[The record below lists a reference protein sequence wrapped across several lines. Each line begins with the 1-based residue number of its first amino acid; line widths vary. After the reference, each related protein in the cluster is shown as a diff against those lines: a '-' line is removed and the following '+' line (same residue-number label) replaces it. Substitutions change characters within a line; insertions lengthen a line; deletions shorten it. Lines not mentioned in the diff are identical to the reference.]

1 MGEGDEP
8 LGPTRPTTGKETAL
22 QDRFVY
28 TAHPSRVVFGAGS
41 LAALADEVKALGCRR
56 AFVLTTLQQEATG
69 ADVVAQL
76 GPLAAGL
83 FPGAAMHTPIAV
95 TERALAAFEAAKA
108 DCTVAIGGGSTT
120 GLGKALALR
129 TNLPQIVVPTT
140 YAGSEMTNILG
151 ETADGKKTT
160 QRNARILPET
170 VIYDVDL
177 TLGLPVAIS
186 VTSGVN
192 AIAHAV
198 EALYAQDRN
207 PITSLI
213 AEEGV
218 RALARALADI
228 VTTPRDPA
236 ARRDALYGAWL
247 CGVCL
252 GAAGMALHHKL
263 CHVLGGAFD
272 LPHAETHT
280 VVLPHAL
287 AYNAP
292 AAPEAAVRIAAAIGV
307 EDASQCLYDLIG
319 RLGGP
324 RSLRE
329 IGMPEDGVER
339 AAALAVEIALL
350 ESAPDRA

>member
-1 MGEGDEP
+1 M
-8 LGPTRPTTGKETAL
+8 

-28 TAHPSRVVFGAGS
+28 AGHPSRVVFGTGA
-41 LAALADEVKALGCRR
+41 LASLADEVRALGCRS
-56 AFVLTTLQQEATG
+56 AFVLTTRQQEATG

-76 GPLAAGL
+76 GLLAAGL
-83 FPGAAMHTPIAV
+83 FPGAAMHTPISV
-95 TERALAAFEAAKA
+95 TERALAAFGAAKA

-129 TNLPQIVVPTT
+129 TNLAQIVVPTT

-160 QRNARILPET
+160 RRDARILPET

-218 RALARALADI
+218 RALTRALPDI
-228 VTTPRDPA
+228 VTTPRDPT
-236 ARRDALYGAWL
+236 ARRDALYAAWL

-280 VVLPHAL
+280 VILPHAL

-292 AAPEAAVRIAAAIGV
+292 AAPEAAARIAAAMGV
-307 EDASQCLYDLIG
+307 EDAAQGLYDLIG
-319 RLGGP
+319 RLGGS
-324 RSLRE
+324 RALRE

-339 AAALAVEIALL
+339 AAALAVESPYWNPRPIEREPIRALL
-350 ESAPDRA
+350 ERAYRGLRPEA

>member
-1 MGEGDEP
+1 
-8 LGPTRPTTGKETAL
+8 L

-41 LAALADEVKALGCRR
+41 LAALADEVKALGCHR
-56 AFVLTTLQQEATG
+56 AFVLTTPQQEAAG

-160 QRNARILPET
+160 QRDARILPET

-186 VTSGVN
+186 VTSGIN

-218 RALARALADI
+218 RALTRALPDI
-228 VTTPRDPA
+228 VTTPPDPT

-263 CHVLGGAFD
+263 CHVLGGAFN

-292 AAPEAAVRIAAAIGV
+292 AAPEAAARIAAAMGV
-307 EDASQCLYDLIG
+307 EDAAQGLYDLIG

-339 AAALAVEIALL
+339 AAALAVESPYWNPRPIEREPIRALL
-350 ESAPDRA
+350 ERAYRGVRPEA